1 MLNLV
6 QWPLEHPRNPRQE
19 RKLWQFGYRHSLSL
33 GCSTC
38 LDRGVCGGLQIEA
51 APFDCLGFCCGNP
64 QDCDAVC
71 RRNPAHF
78 AQRVREIG
86 GFSLDNVPCAPI
98 LAAPKLPTLVPL
110 VFHGNKRYSTFRTF
124 PAACFPL
131 YQVICRQDGKTR
143 YEDAKALADGFGI
156 AEDVTVVL
164 TGTAVDPP
172 LERWWSLGPA
182 RREAIRKLVAL
193 KVAIVTTPNFSLF
206 TDQPRWDDMHSM
218 KRIAILHQEFL
229 SEGLPAA
236 LHLNARTERDWERW
250 AEFVVARPE
259 VTHVSFEFATGAGWG
274 ERMDW
279 HAHQLTE
286 LARAVGRPL
295 HLVLRGGTKVLRLL
309 AAAFSGVTVLET
321 SVFIKT
327 MKRQRAELN
336 AKGLIEWV
344 PCLTTSDE
352 MLDQLLAQNWRTIS
366 ASYAGL
372 NGQPA
377 LPLEAAG

>member
-6 QWPLEHPRNPRQE
+6 QPQPERPRNPRRE
-19 RKLWQFGYRHSLSL
+19 KKLWHIGDRHSLSL
-33 GCSTC
+33 GCATC
-38 LDRGVCGGLQIEA
+38 PDRAVCGGLQIEA
-51 APFDCLGFCCGNP
+51 APFDCLGFCCGKP
-64 QDCDAVC
+64 EDCDAVC
-71 RRNPAHF
+71 RNSPEHF

-86 GFSLDNVPCAPI
+86 GFSLDNVPRAPV

-110 VFHGNKRYSTFRTF
+110 VFHGDKRHGTFHIS
-124 PAACFPL
+124 PAACLPL

-143 YEDAKALADGFGI
+143 YEDAKALAEGFGI
-156 AEDVTVVL
+156 AGDVTVLL

-182 RREAIRKLVAL
+182 RRDAIRKLVDL
-193 KVAIVTTPNFSLF
+193 NVAMVTTPNFSLF

-218 KRIAILHQEFL
+218 KRIAIVHQEFL

-250 AEFVVARPE
+250 TEYVAARPE

-279 HAHQLTE
+279 HAYQLTE
-286 LARAVGRPL
+286 LASAVGRPL
-295 HLVLRGGTKVLRLL
+295 HLILRGGTKVLLSL

-321 SVFIKT
+321 SAFVKT
-327 MKRQRAELN
+327 MKRQRAQLN
-336 AKGLIEWV
+336 AKGLIVWTPYPTE
-344 PCLTTSDE
+344 SDE
-352 MLDQLLAQNWRTIS
+352 MLDRLLTQNWRTIS
-366 ASYAGL
+366 AFYAAL
-372 NGQPA
+372 NGQSA
-377 LPLEAAG
+377 APLEAVG